1 MKKHP
6 FKIIQSE
13 RAQNPAI
20 FLDYAFV
27 SNKIKIKN
35 SINARK
41 LIQNETKLKPYALTD
56 DNYSSL
62 TLNKIDKSSSY
73 LYDLKNTL
81 SLNIDLLKKFLSANK
96 NQNNDI
102 IQKLDIIIKKIEEK
116 NELLNTLKNK
126 KSKILIDNQII
137 SIKKRKNEERIY
149 FWNEKMKENGESL
162 NLKNEI
168 IKVLRKKL
176 KEVEIYIHRNTKN
189 VINKEKRDMYQTFS
203 MYDFITNNNNLI
215 DMKTKLNKNII
226 SLKHSRENIFEENKK
241 CKIKNEENE
250 KLNIIKNNSN
260 KNIIIKYHKK
270 VKLLTLRIN
279 VVKNLIDN
287 INKKFKKLKLFKNN
301 NLSINNKNDNN
312 KTFDKEII
320 KEKEIEDCSIKKE
333 KSKLTIDVS
342 KRLDD
347 LLDFSI
353 ILNNKNKEDTKLD
366 DFTNT
371 NNNFGNISN
380 NNMWDI
386 SLINK

>member
-56 DNYSSL
+56 DNNSSL
-62 TLNKIDKSSSY
+62 TLNKIDNSSSY

-102 IQKLDIIIKKIEEK
+102 IQKLDIIIKKIEAK

-149 FWNEKMKENGESL
+149 LWNEKMKENGESL

-168 IKVLRKKL
+168 IKVLHKKL

-226 SLKHSRENIFEENKK
+226 SLKHSCENIFEENKK

-260 KNIIIKYHKK
+260 KNITIKYHKK